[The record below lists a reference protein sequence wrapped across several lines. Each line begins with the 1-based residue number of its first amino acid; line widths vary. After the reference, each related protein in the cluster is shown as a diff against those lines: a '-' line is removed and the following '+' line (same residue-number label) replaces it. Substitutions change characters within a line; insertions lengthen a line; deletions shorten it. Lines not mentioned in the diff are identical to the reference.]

1 MLRGGRAICLLS
13 IGKSTIVFG
22 EWKAD
27 FGRHDIFIRLW
38 EGRTNPG
45 GIIANPLVAFGKDI
59 DFEASKARNFRWDFI
74 VDPVTVIEYI
84 GQVLA
89 WLRLCMIE
97 EPGGFDGREYW
108 ASKVLTFDSLTEDW
122 AAEDTV
128 GFTGADLF
136 NALATNRDADPA
148 SKDYQLAHKMTWR
161 MLTRASMQKI
171 THGKHL
177 TKTPALGILWDMKE
191 NEGKDIEPGTFA
203 ELLRYGSVH
212 FEQTR
217 EEIDYVKAKKS
228 DIVLREKMLQD

>member
-1 MLRGGRAICLLS
+1 LFIKYWLVLS
-13 IGKSTIVFG
+13 CFG
-22 EWKAD
+22 CIKAYCE
-27 FGRHDIFIRLW
+27 RHDIFLHLW

-45 GIIANPLVAFGKDI
+45 GIITNPLVAFGKDI
-59 DFEASKARNFRWDFI
+59 DFEASKARNFHWEFI
-74 VDPVTVIEYI
+74 VDPITVIEYI

-97 EPGGFDGREYW
+97 EPDGGFNGREYW
-108 ASKVLTFDSLTEDW
+108 ASKILIFDSLTEDW

-128 GFTGADLF
+128 GFTGTDLF
-136 NALATNRDADPA
+136 NALATKRDAD
-148 SKDYQLAHKMTWR
+148 LALKEHQSAYKMTWR

-191 NEGKDIEPGTFA
+191 NEGKDIEPRTFA

-217 EEIDYVKAKKS
+217 EEIDYVKAEKS
-228 DIVLREKMLQD
+228 DIVLREKMLQY